1 MTSRLST
8 RLSLLFIA
16 ALFFL
21 PLALAWMMYTGAI
34 DFEPASTR
42 NLGELVQPPVPMD
55 WDAEVEWISP
65 VEPDA
70 SPAEVFLE
78 HWVILHVV
86 DAPCDDA
93 CLQQIT
99 SLRQVHKA
107 AGRNQSRIRLALL
120 MPGNSSADETAEA
133 ASDIYS
139 AFRLLRSLPAGLS
152 RTLSELPTA
161 PATANDIG
169 GSSFLVDPLGNI
181 MMSYAAGSDPNNLKK
196 DLKRLLTWSKLDE

>member
-1 MTSRLST
+1 MTSKLST

-21 PLALAWMMYTGAI
+21 PLALAWLMYTGAI
-34 DFEPASTR
+34 DFEPSSTR
-42 NLGELVQPPVPMD
+42 NLGELVEPPVPMD
-55 WDAEVEWISP
+55 WDSEVEWFAPGETGESP
-65 VEPDA
+65 
-70 SPAEVFLE
+70 SEVMLR

-93 CLQQIT
+93 CVQQIT

-107 AGRNQSRIRLALL
+107 AGRNQSRIRLAVLL
-120 MPGNSSADETAEA
+120 ADGGGATAETVLA
-133 ASDIYS
+133 TYP
-139 AFRLLRSLPAGLS
+139 AFRLLQSPATGLT
-152 RTLSELPTA
+152 RTLSELPNT
-161 PATANDIG
+161 PATGEIG

-181 MMSYAAGSDPNNLKK
+181 MMYYAAGSDPNNLKK